1 MALCWFGVSA
11 SHQSMS
17 SSSSLCWVWTGA
29 GVRAGCC
36 RPLLCCSPPSPSAPP
51 WSRPPRPSPPFPPDP
66 PLLLFPPPWLPAL
79 LSPSSS
85 LESSS

>member
-36 RPLLCCSPPSPSAPP
+36 RPLLCCSLPSPALP